1 MKDIRLVQYIA
12 LLTQIGLNMALPI
25 LGGVY
30 FGAYLDA
37 RLSSGSLFLIL
48 GVFLGALSGALSVY
62 KLLSLEF
69 KKKK

>member
-1 MKDIRLVQYIA
+1 MKDIRLVQHIA

-30 FGAYLDA
+30 FGAYLDR

-48 GVFLGALSGALSVY
+48 GVLLGAFSGAMSVY
-62 KLLSLEF
+62 KLLTLEF

>member
-1 MKDIRLVQYIA
+1 
-12 LLTQIGLNMALPI
+12 MALPI

-48 GVFLGALSGALSVY
+48 GVFLGVLSGALSVY